1 VNQMQAAA
9 GPADFENVA
18 IFATFTHARMPR
30 RLKTLPNQGLERKI
44 ARNLSS
50 YFLELQHDMTI
61 HLMAKSTV
69 AMAKLAA
76 LTALASAFVTAP
88 AWAQNFPISAAQKQ
102 TANDVSAKGV
112 PLSELA
118 ADAPDRYTIKRGDTL
133 WSISGLYLKRPWRWP
148 ELWGMNLNEIKNP
161 HRIYPGQV
169 LVLERKDGLARL
181 RLEGG
186 QREQGE
192 QSDPQTV
199 KVSPRTRYEMLSDS
213 ALPTLRSSMIEA
225 FLAEPIIVN
234 EAGLRA
240 APRIVSAVESRVLI
254 TRGDRAYARG
264 PEGSPLLDDQPRER
278 QLRVFRNAT
287 PLKDPTTGEVLG
299 YEAQYVGK
307 AVLVRSEGT
316 TEVENRDGSKTVA
329 VVPATI
335 DITGAKE
342 EIRVGDRLLPEPPR
356 QLQTYT
362 PHAPDGKLD
371 GRIVSV
377 YGSAVVN
384 AAQNHVVAI
393 NRGTADGV
401 EPGMVLAIL
410 KDGVSMV
417 DKSDDNKTVMKL
429 PDERNGLL
437 MVFRTF
443 ERLSYALILETTEGV
458 RVGDRLINPRH

>member
-1 VNQMQAAA
+1 M
-9 GPADFENVA
+9 A
-18 IFATFTHARMPR
+18 IFATFGQPRMGR

-61 HLMAKSTV
+61 HLKAKSTV

-88 AWAQNFPISAAQKQ
+88 AWAQNFPISAAQRQ
-102 TANDVSAKGV
+102 TANEVAQKGV
-112 PLSELA
+112 ALSELA
-118 ADAPDRYTIKRGDTL
+118 ANAPDRYTVKSGDTL
-133 WSISGLYLKRPWRWP
+133 WDISGLFLKRAWRWP
-148 ELWGMNLNEIKNP
+148 ELWGMNLNDIKNP

-169 LVLERKDGLARL
+169 LVLERKDGLANL
-181 RLEGG
+181 RLE
-186 QREQGE
+186 GE
-192 QSDPQTV
+192 QSDPPTV
-199 KVSPRTRYEMLSDS
+199 RVSPRTRYDMVSDA
-213 ALPTLRSSMIEA
+213 ALPTLRSSIIDA
-225 FLAEPIIVN
+225 FLAEPIIVD

-240 APRIVSAVESRVLI
+240 APRIVSALENRVLI
-254 TRGDRAYARG
+254 TKDDRAYARG
-264 PEGSPLLDDQPRER
+264 PDGSPLLDDQPRE
-278 QLRVFRNAT
+278 QQFRVFRNAT

-307 AVLVRSEGT
+307 AMLVRGEGT
-316 TEVENRDGSKTVA
+316 TEVENRDGSKNMA

-342 EIRVGDRLLPEPPR
+342 EMRVGDRLLPEPPR
-356 QLQTYT
+356 QIQTYT
-362 PHAPDGKLD
+362 PRAPVGKVE

-384 AAQNHVVAI
+384 AAQNQVVAI
-393 NRGTADGV
+393 NRGTVDGM
-401 EPGMVLAIL
+401 EPGIVLAIL
-410 KDGVSMV
+410 KDGASVV
-417 DKSDDNKTVMKL
+417 DRSEDTRTLMKL

-443 ERLSYALILETTEGV
+443 ERVSYALILEITDGV
-458 RVGDRLINPRH
+458 RVGDRLTNPRH